1 MAEESAIC
9 EQLHLPLQSGN
20 DHVLKRML
28 RRYTVESFLDKVELA
43 RLTVPNL
50 AISTDV
56 IAAFPGESCE
66 EFEDTL
72 NILRQVRFDDAYTY
86 RYSLREGTPASRF
99 PAEDFIADDEAQKRL
114 EMLIKVHRK
123 IQSEINRSEVGNVEE
138 VLIEKN
144 ARNPGQILGRT
155 RRNKVV
161 AFQGSPELIG
171 TYKRVSLTA
180 TTGATFVGELVDS
193 PALAFNS

>member
-1 MAEESAIC
+1 MTATPQAAVAPS
-9 EQLHLPLQSGN
+9 L
-20 DHVLKRML
+20 LKAL
-28 RRYTVESFLDKVELA
+28 EFEA
-43 RLTVPNL
+43 RV
-50 AISTDV
+50 
-56 IAAFPGESCE
+56 FPRE

-72 NILRQVRFDDAYTY
+72 NLLRHVRFDDAYTY

-99 PAEDFIADDEAQKRL
+99 PNEDFIADDEAQKRL
-114 EMLIKVHRK
+114 EILIEVHRK

-138 VLIEKN
+138 VLIEKS
-144 ARNPGQILGRT
+144 ARHPGQILGRT

-180 TTGATFVGELVDS
+180 TTGATFVGELIDS
-193 PALAFNS
+193 SALAFDS